1 MTSAETEIKTGYA
14 SGDEEWLYGDGEDLA
29 DAEGEDEE
37 KAETEVF
44 SALVGDVEGITEVE
58 NQDATAESDSDSDDN
73 VRVTIGNIK
82 SSGSQNTNTPISLD
96 IKTSGKAT
104 AADAAGSISSTPE
117 VDVEPH
123 EEKPW
128 RKPGADLSDYFNYGF
143 NEDTWKTYCDRQRR
157 LRMSLEVLTLSS
169 ASKNLVS
176 WGDLTI
182 KAESSSRRS
191 NSSIEVIE
199 GQMETISRVEGRR
212 RRSTDE
218 ENTQTASENS
228 SATDQNSSKPPPIF
242 PSNIPPP
249 PFPLLSISTTPPL
262 IQPPPRFPL
271 PPGVPSPSMMAS
283 LDRLRRYSRRLS
295 RQSRHRS
302 QSPISR
308 SSHSLFIQ
316 DSGSL
321 SHFTWQIFSSFCRLN
336 VGIPGEVTMATLLC
350 RTPFLQVHF
359 HHSWVVFP
367 PGQAWFTAPSHGS
380 ISPPKTKRERETR
393 TERGP
398 EIETGTESGA
408 KSGIGSVTGIERG
421 TENGTENMRENA
433 RENARGNESTRPHVR
448 ATVVMKSAFRGTGT
462 RVTWRKRDIGSAPV
476 ERETEE
482 TGIGIEDTGTG
493 VNGTDLHTVA
503 AVGEDMPVMTE
514 RATGGTVTNAPNIA
528 ETEQNPARSAVPSAA
543 LNATTNQRPLSNHL
557 ARNYFALTERGH
569 GSVILILFLSEVT

>member
-262 IQPPPRFPL
+262 IQPPPL
-271 PPGVPSPSMMAS
+271 
-283 LDRLRRYSRRLS
+283 
-295 RQSRHRS
+295 
-302 QSPISR
+302 
-308 SSHSLFIQ
+308 
-316 DSGSL
+316 
-321 SHFTWQIFSSFCRLN
+321 
-336 VGIPGEVTMATLLC
+336 GIPGEVTMATLLC